1 MVAPAD
7 TPAVRKFRLTRRQ
20 LLLAGSA
27 ATAGAVSVYLAA
39 DTGAKPRSRPE
50 WLTPLYPFEDR
61 WFEVDGNT
69 VHYIDEGSGPAMLF
83 LHGNPTGSFLY
94 RNIIRELRTEFRCIA
109 VDYPGFGLSTARDG
123 YGFTPAEHS
132 RVVEKL
138 VLALDLRDLTV
149 MVQDWGGPI
158 GLGLAGR
165 QSERVR
171 ALVIGNTWAWP
182 AQGDVQLER
191 FADLVGGPIGTFF
204 IRYFD
209 AFVNVFIPIGTARTL
224 SAEEMNAYRLPF
236 PTRESRRPAE
246 IFPREITAS
255 AAYLAEVEAGLA
267 RLSDRPTLIV
277 WGERDFAFQQRHR
290 ARFEDL
296 FPQHRSVLLPSARHF
311 IQEDEPEQIA
321 TEIRRLRSAVDSQ
334 KR

>member
-1 MVAPAD
+1 MAPD
-7 TPAVRKFRLTRRQ
+7 TPRAGRLRLTRRE
-20 LLLAGSA
+20 LLLAAGA
-27 ATAGAVSVYLAA
+27 ITAGAVSVYLAA
-39 DTGAKPRSRPE
+39 DTGVNPRSRPE

-69 VHYIDEGSGPAMLF
+69 IHYVDEGNGPAVLF
-83 LHGNPTGSFLY
+83 VHGNPTWSFLY
-94 RNIIRELRTEFRCIA
+94 RNIIRELRTDFRCIA

-132 RVVEKL
+132 AVVEKL
-138 VLALDLRDLTV
+138 VLALDLRDLTL

-165 QSERVR
+165 QSDRVS

-191 FADLVGGPIGTFF
+191 FADLVGGPIGAFF
-204 IRYFD
+204 IRYFN

-224 SAEEMNAYRLPF
+224 STDEMNAYRLPF
-236 PTRESRRPAE
+236 PNRESRRPVE

-255 AAYLAEVEAGLA
+255 APFLAEVEAGLA

-277 WGERDFAFQQRHR
+277 WGERDLAFQQRHR
-290 ARFEDL
+290 ARFEEL
-296 FPQHRSVLLPSARHF
+296 FPRHRTVLFANARHF
-311 IQEDEPEQIA
+311 IQEDEPERIA
-321 TEIRRLRSAVDSQ
+321 TEIRRLRSSN
-334 KR
+334 